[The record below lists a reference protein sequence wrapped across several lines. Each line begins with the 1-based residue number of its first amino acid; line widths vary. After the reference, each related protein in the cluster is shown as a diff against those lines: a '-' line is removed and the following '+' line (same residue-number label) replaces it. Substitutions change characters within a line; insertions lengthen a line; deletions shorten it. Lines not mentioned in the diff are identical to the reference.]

1 MRSIRDI
8 LAARHASLLLTFLNS
23 KSTLPL
29 HLLRESSLVSA
40 SGREF
45 VVTVGEGEEGI
56 HEVMTLKGYEQALAL
71 QALIQGVM
79 VMAMGGK
86 KTVARSRGGECYR

>member
-1 MRSIRDI
+1 M
-8 LAARHASLLLTFLNS
+8 
-23 KSTLPL
+23 
-29 HLLRESSLVSA
+29 
-40 SGREF
+40 
-45 VVTVGEGEEGI
+45 GEGEEGI
-56 HEVMTLKGYEQALAL
+56 HAEMTLKGYEQALAL